1 MMIVTSRISILLQNP
16 PLEAFKEGRSISLKF
31 PGTCWLLGA
40 YCCYLAQKS
49 QEAPQPP
56 NKQDM
61 SCWWNTKSFDQLY
74 QVLCGRQSHKV
85 SSVSDLWP
93 NVLLF
98 ARYFVVFRGQLSV
111 FGGISG
117 LLHLVTDALLWRCNC
132 EATRGQLKAT
142 PKVIRGKLC
151 IWQICGLPKLIY
163 NPPHLSALSPASPF
177 DSHLLT
183 QIARSLHLPAELNRC
198 TNAFNIYFSSCLKQK
213 TLLSLFSSQIWQ
225 MLTH

>member
-74 QVLCGRQSHKV
+74 QVLCGKQSHKV
-85 SSVSDLWP
+85 ISVSDLWP
-93 NVLLF
+93 NVLSF

-163 NPPHLSALSPASPF
+163 NPLTSQPCHLRHPSI
-177 DSHLLT
+177 LT
-183 QIARSLHLPAELNRC
+183 YSLKLHAPYIFNRC

-225 MLTH
+225 MSTHWSK